1 MPRQTDVSRKEKER
15 QTNKGANKMD
25 KNWNQQKFRGTQRK
39 RSQKCCL
46 KKTSERVIQY
56 NGSWR
61 LGSRFQEEMPV
72 VPAIRC
78 EVFSDT
84 WHFEGPSPSY
94 HCDPLHLQLGQM
106 GYSQHNRQQLNKQH
120 TWGGSPPI
128 PDCQSGFGAFLKH
141 H

>member
-1 MPRQTDVSRKEKER
+1 MD
-15 QTNKGANKMD
+15 KGANKTI
-25 KNWNQQKFRGTQRK
+25 QIYRGHRK
-39 RSQKCCL
+39 EVGYFFF
-46 KKTSERVIQY
+46 TSGDALASLPRKSED
-56 NGSWR
+56 
-61 LGSRFQEEMPV
+61 ETPV

-78 EVFSDT
+78 EVFTDT
-84 WHFEGPSPSY
+84 WHFEGPCPSY
-94 HCDPLHLQLGQM
+94 RCDPLHLQSGQM

>member
-1 MPRQTDVSRKEKER
+1 MPPRGIRFKWTKEQIKQFKFIEDIERKLDIFFSRAAMR
-15 QTNKGANKMD
+15 
-25 KNWNQQKFRGTQRK
+25 
-39 RSQKCCL
+39 
-46 KKTSERVIQY
+46 
-56 NGSWR
+56 WR
-61 LGSRFQEEMPV
+61 LFLEKSEDETPV

-78 EVFSDT
+78 EVFTDT
-84 WHFEGPSPSY
+84 WHFEGPCPSY
-94 HCDPLHLQLGQM
+94 RCDPLHLQSGQM

>member
-1 MPRQTDVSRKEKER
+1 ML
-15 QTNKGANKMD
+15 
-25 KNWNQQKFRGTQRK
+25 
-39 RSQKCCL
+39 C
-46 KKTSERVIQY
+46 

-61 LGSRFQEEMPV
+61 QGLRFEEWMPV
-72 VPAIRC
+72 LPAIQC

-84 WHFEGPSPSY
+84 WHFEGLSPSY
-94 HCDPLHLQLGQM
+94 RCYPLHLQSGQM